1 MLSTLAF
8 SLTAIALC
16 TPMITIALEGMRFQ
30 APVGIYPEEALLG
43 NEIVVD
49 VYLNVATHQH
59 RGESIK
65 DSLNYETVYTAVK
78 IILQQPAQLLETVC
92 RNIIGSVSQLSKLIE
107 AIQVRVSKLHPPL
120 PGQVA
125 RVFVEE
131 EWIRDE

>member
-1 MLSTLAF
+1 
-8 SLTAIALC
+8 
-16 TPMITIALEGMRFQ
+16 MITIALEGMRFQ